1 MTNKQ
6 DITDTT
12 EAANE
17 DMFYAALGRAITQW
31 ADVEQ
36 SLFQIYNHIMKPQI
50 WVVTSATYHV
60 TQTFNNKLALVNM
73 AIKSAYSDNSYND
86 THKKWSKLQNKLS
99 KVCGKRNDIAHLI
112 AFNHIEDG
120 LYLRPAM
127 LNAKAMINEDYKSK
141 KYTTKDLQSL
151 KIIFSKL
158 SHEVDDFRDELPP
171 PPLDRR

>member
-6 DITDTT
+6 GNTNATV
-12 EAANE
+12 AANE
-17 DMFYAALGRAITQW
+17 DMFYAALGRAITKW

-36 SLFQIYNHIMKPQI
+36 SLFQVYNYIMKPQI

-60 TQTFNNKLALVNM
+60 TQAFNNKLALVNM

-86 THKKWSKLQNKLS
+86 IHKEWDKLQKKLS
-99 KVCGKRNDIAHLI
+99 KVSGKRNDIAHLI
-112 AFNHIEDG
+112 AFNHIEGG
-120 LYLRPAM
+120 LYLRPAV

-141 KYTTKDLQSL
+141 KYTAKDLQSL

-158 SHEVDDFRDELPP
+158 SHEVDDFRGTLPLPP
-171 PPLDRR
+171 LERR